1 MPSPFSSHM
10 NTSTPPST
18 TPTISGHSLVRTGAG
33 IAAALV
39 LLVSGCATSSAGPK
53 PTTPQQRADSTP
65 SQAEQWAKLGY
76 RLEWRGFPTMLPGE
90 TVRFLDILGDVIAV
104 QESAGVVS
112 ALEARSGQTRWSDQ
126 TAGRLT
132 KFVGNVRAGDRL
144 LVTSET
150 EVYFYDIATGNLK
163 NKQRLAQV
171 VNTTPVKVNDILV
184 YGCANGQ
191 ILGHYT
197 INGFRAWG
205 SGLTGSIE
213 SNPLMLASGRVAICS
228 TTGEL
233 VILDGQ
239 SGLSQGRAK
248 MFGGPGAPLA
258 SSDVMLYVASSDQ
271 SLYAYNADN
280 GSQVWRKRTD
290 APLAAKPV
298 LHDGRLYC
306 DLGGKLGLTCMEPG
320 NGKEVWHNEKVSG
333 EVVAIRNKR
342 LVVWDGTTASTL
354 DTVKGVVIE
363 SVKLDNVALIKADAL
378 VDGNLYAATS
388 NGIVSKLSPK

>member
-1 MPSPFSSHM
+1 MLSPLIPSSSMH
-10 NTSTPPST
+10 T
-18 TPTISGHSLVRTGAG
+18 TRSRNSSLLRPAAGA
-33 IAAALV
+33 AAALM
-39 LLVSGCATSSAGPK
+39 LLASGCATSADPK

-65 SQAEQWAKLGY
+65 SQAEQWSKLGY
-76 RLEWRGFPTMLPGE
+76 RLDWRGFPTMLPGE
-90 TVRFLDILGDVIAV
+90 TVRFLDILGDVVAV

-112 ALEARSGQTRWSDQ
+112 VLEARSGITRWSDQ
-126 TAGRLT
+126 VAGRLT
-132 KFVGNVRAGDRL
+132 KFVGNIREGDRL
-144 LVTSET
+144 LVSSES

-171 VNTTPVKVNDILV
+171 VNTKPVKVNDILV

-191 ILGHYT
+191 LLGHYT

-213 SNPLMLASGRVAICS
+213 TDPLLLGTSGRIAISS
-228 TTGEL
+228 TTGDL
-233 VILDGQ
+233 IIIDGQ
-239 SGLSQGRAK
+239 TGLSQGRGK
-248 MFGGPGAPLA
+248 MFAGPGAPFA
-258 SSDVMLYVASSDQ
+258 ASDVALYIASSDQ
-271 SLYAYNADN
+271 SLYAFNADT
-280 GSQVWRKRTD
+280 GAQIWRKRTE
-290 APLAAKPV
+290 APLVRKPV

-320 NGKEVWHNEKVSG
+320 TGKEVWHNEKVTG

-342 LVVWDGTTASTL
+342 LVVWNGTTAATL
-354 DTVKGVVIE
+354 DPAKGVIVE
-363 SVKLDNVALIKADAL
+363 SVKLDNIAMIKADAL